1 MTATLPILRSVKPEQ
16 HGKLYLEMRLNG
28 EGVGEG
34 WVQHYSPN
42 YSDGAGFTRLPV
54 EIKLVH
60 LSCNFKYSYRGRER
74 EREATTLSFL
84 VTLVLPKPGGF
95 SIKIHRPDK
104 SYQTRQARGNVNF
117 GSHVNLMS

>member
-1 MTATLPILRSVKPEQ
+1 MRMFLLTDFGFLCRFFVMTATLPILRSVKPEQ

-60 LSCNFKYSYRGRER
+60 LSCNFKYSYRGGERER
-74 EREATTLSFL
+74 ERQLPL
-84 VTLVLPKPGGF
+84 VSWSP
-95 SIKIHRPDK
+95 
-104 SYQTRQARGNVNF
+104 
-117 GSHVNLMS
+117 